1 MKNII
6 LSLPAFLSVY
16 FVSAAPAYAGAGI
29 LNEVGTVG
37 IIAIVVVVGICTY
50 LMKKFMG

>member
-1 MKNII
+1 MKKLLI
-6 LSLPAFLSVY
+6 FLSAV
-16 FVSAAPAYAGAGI
+16 FVVPLVSEAPAYAAAGM

-37 IIAIVVVVGICTY
+37 IIAIIVVVGICTY